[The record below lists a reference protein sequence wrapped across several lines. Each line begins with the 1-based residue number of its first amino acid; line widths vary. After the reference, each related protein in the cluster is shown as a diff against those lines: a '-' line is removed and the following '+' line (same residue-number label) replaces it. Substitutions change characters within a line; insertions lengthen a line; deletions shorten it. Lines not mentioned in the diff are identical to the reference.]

1 MKRWIFGLVLA
12 FALALAGGFPASPR
26 FDRPVTV
33 KTSAAGDPLEAVLA
47 ALAKSVGLT
56 PVIKLPEELAK
67 TKIRLDIEQ
76 KPFRK
81 VWDVVLKTF
90 GDEKID
96 FALLDDDLLL
106 VAPPEVVARA
116 QGQGKAPEKPQKP
129 AVVRAFL
136 TVKYIDPDQA
146 IKLLKTEL
154 PQLSV
159 VRVPNQRV
167 LIVRGTPELID
178 EVKRL
183 LAKIDVAPEVEQAK
197 TEKAPIVRRFYAVR
211 YLDPTK
217 LAAFL
222 SQEVPGIKVA
232 QVPGQKV
239 LIVRGTEA
247 QQKEVQAILAKVDV
261 APEAGPPIYQRT
273 FRLSNAKAEDLA
285 KVLQGALQA
294 KGVAAT
300 KGQPGQ
306 AGQPAP
312 GGANPTVSIVADP
325 RTNTLIVTGTAE
337 QLQLVEELIPKLD
350 RPVEQV
356 NVQVRIQEVT
366 RSTLNNLGLKWQAA
380 GGNLVAALAD
390 AGLSLIFDA
399 TRSLAALNISA
410 TLNALEKQGL
420 SKRVND
426 SNITVLNNQK
436 GRIQSGFTFFIRRVV
451 DNKVEKVPYDAGVIV
466 EVTPQVTNSGEIVLK
481 IHTEVSDILERNPVD
496 GDVDKLS
503 KQVSDTI
510 LRVKDGQTV
519 VLGGLIKNSTKHSK
533 QGIPLL
539 SDIPLIG
546 ALFSQTSDESEDN
559 ELIIVLKAR
568 RTTPTTCPGTLAVPC
583 GG

>member
-1 MKRWIFGLVLA
+1 MKRWTFGLILA
-12 FALALAGGFPASPR
+12 FSLALAGSFPANPR

-33 KTSAAGDPLEAVLA
+33 KTSTAGDPLETVLV

-56 PVIKLPEELAK
+56 PVIKLPEELTK

-76 KPFRK
+76 KPFRE
-81 VWDVVLKTF
+81 VWNVLLKTY
-90 GDEKID
+90 GDGKID

-106 VAPPEVVARA
+106 VAPPEVIARA
-116 QGQGKAPEKPQKP
+116 QGQGKTPEKPKAP
-129 AVVRAFL
+129 AVVREFIAL
-136 TVKYIDPDQA
+136 KYLDPDQA

-167 LIVRGTPELID
+167 LIVRGTPELIR
-178 EVKRL
+178 EVQRL
-183 LAKIDVAPEVEQAK
+183 LARIDVAPETAQAK
-197 TEKAPIVRRFYAVR
+197 AEKAPVVRRFYVVR
-211 YLDPTK
+211 HLDPAK
-217 LAAFL
+217 LAEFL
-222 SQEVPGIKVA
+222 SQQVPGVKVA

-247 QQKEVQAILAKVDV
+247 QQQEVQTILAKIDV
-261 APEAGPPIYQRT
+261 APQAGPPIYQRT

-285 KVLQGALQA
+285 KVLQEALQA
-294 KGVAAT
+294 KGVAAAQ
-300 KGQPGQ
+300 GQPGQ
-306 AGQPAP
+306 TAPAEAG
-312 GGANPTVSIVADP
+312 GNPTVSIVADP

-337 QLQLVEELIPKLD
+337 QLKLVEELIPKLD

-380 GGNLVAALAD
+380 GGNLIAALAD
-390 AGLSLIFDA
+390 TGLSLIFDA

-539 SDIPLIG
+539 SDIPVLG
-546 ALFSQTSDESEDN
+546 ALFSQTSDETEDN

-568 RTTPTTCPGTLAVPC
+568 RVTPTTCPGTLAVPC

>member
-1 MKRWIFGLVLA
+1 MKRWMIGLVLA
-12 FALALAGGFPASPR
+12 FSLAMAGSFPASAR

-33 KTSAAGDPLEAVLA
+33 RTSTAGDPLETVLV

-56 PVIKLPEELAK
+56 PVIKLPGELAK

-76 KPFRK
+76 KPFRE
-81 VWDVVLKTF
+81 VWNVVLKTF
-90 GDEKID
+90 GDGKID
-96 FALLDDDLLL
+96 FALLDDGLLL
-106 VAPPEVVARA
+106 VAPPEVIARA
-116 QGQGKAPEKPQKP
+116 QGKEKPAEKPSAP
-129 AVVRAFL
+129 AVVREFIAL
-136 TVKYIDPDQA
+136 KYLDPDQA
-146 IKLLKTEL
+146 VQILKTEL

-167 LIVRGTPELID
+167 LIVRGTPELIG

-183 LAKIDVAPEVEQAK
+183 LARIDVAPETEQARVQ
-197 TEKAPIVRRFYAVR
+197 KAPIVRRFYVVR

-217 LAAFL
+217 LADFL
-222 SQEVPGIKVA
+222 SQQVPGIKVA

-247 QQKEVQAILAKVDV
+247 QQQEVQAILAKIDV
-261 APEAGPPIYQRT
+261 APQAGPPIYQRT
-273 FRLSNAKAEDLA
+273 FRLSNAKAADLA
-285 KVLQGALQA
+285 KVLQEALQA

-300 KGQPGQ
+300 QGQPGQ
-306 AGQPAP
+306 ATPAAA
-312 GGANPTVSIVADP
+312 GGAPTVSIVADG

-337 QLQLVEELIPKLD
+337 QLKLVEELIPKLD

-366 RSTLNNLGLKWQAA
+366 RSTLNNLGLQWQTA
-380 GGNLVAALAD
+380 GGNLIAALAD
-390 AGLSLIFDA
+390 TGLSLIFDA

-533 QGIPLL
+533 QGLPLL
-539 SDIPLIG
+539 SDIPVLG
-546 ALFSQTSDESEDN
+546 ALFSQTSDETEDN

-568 RTTPTTCPGTLAVPC
+568 RVTPTTCPGTLAVPC
-583 GG
+583 GS

>member
-222 SQEVPGIKVA
+222 GQEVPGIKVA

-273 FRLSNAKAEDLA
+273 FRLSYAKAGDVIKIISNLMQRQADGKGTEKSNRTSEF
-285 KVLQGALQA
+285 KVSADQRTNSIVVQATSEQIARVATLISELDVPTKQVLLNVRIEVVDSTIMNKLGMNWDTISGGNAVFSVIDGALQF
-294 KGVAAT
+294 
-300 KGQPGQ
+300 
-306 AGQPAP
+306 
-312 GGANPTVSIVADP
+312 
-325 RTNTLIVTGTAE
+325 
-337 QLQLVEELIPKLD
+337 
-350 RPVEQV
+350 
-356 NVQVRIQEVT
+356 
-366 RSTLNNLGLKWQAA
+366 
-380 GGNLVAALAD
+380 
-390 AGLSLIFDA
+390 IFDS
-399 TRSLAALNISA
+399 TRSLASLNLAA
-410 TLNALEKQGL
+410 TFNALESQDL
-420 SKRVND
+420 
-426 SNITVLNNQK
+426 
-436 GRIQSGFTFFIRRVV
+436 
-451 DNKVEKVPYDAGVIV
+451 A
-466 EVTPQVTNSGEIVLK
+466 
-481 IHTEVSDILERNPVD
+481 H
-496 GDVDKLS
+496 KLS
-503 KQVSDTI
+503 NAKLLVEDNYGASDKSSDDLRGDKPRAAEVNVGGKLLVPIETADGKKEI
-510 LRVKDGQTV
+510 REFPVGLVLRVRPHITPDRNIELEIFAQTGEEPREGPQNSIIIPKKSILTKLTVHEGDTV
-519 VLGGLIKNSTKHSK
+519 VIGGLIEKKEFSTDHKVPIL
-533 QGIPLL
+533 G
-539 SDIPLIG
+539 DIPLIG
-546 ALFSQTSDESEDN
+546 MLFSSTEHSRTSNDLVITISPR
-559 ELIIVLKAR
+559 IVENSRAHK
-568 RTTPTTCPGTLAVPC
+568 
-583 GG
+583 